1 MCARLGLISK
11 RLKILVLGLSVWYI
25 YERYEEMGRTITK
38 YQSGWSHSDYFHH
51 IRPTFTQLI
60 LGILFLNRLI
70 H

>member
-38 YQSGWSHSDYFHH
+38 YQSG
-51 IRPTFTQLI
+51 
-60 LGILFLNRLI
+60 
-70 H
+70 

>member
-1 MCARLGLISK
+1 
-11 RLKILVLGLSVWYI
+11 LGLSVWYI